1 MHPKDMIGQITPP
14 TAGKPGAAGNSVNG
28 TDYGKH
34 SEEGQTVSR
43 KRSAVLHEMTRPDFQ
58 EWLEENDTPVGIIAL
73 GAIEQHGPHLPLGMD
88 SLAAINVAKVVAE
101 FPGTVTFREDT
112 LVAVLMD
119 TIESLA
125 YHGVEKQL
133 IVNAHGGNREI
144 VAYVCRVA
152 SREFGIQVVSPG
164 PRSGQDAE
172 ALKDFVQ
179 RMDVHSGPG
188 ETGLALH
195 LFGEL
200 VDMSRVEGYE
210 PRTHFPEEIQELL
223 DPEREDLDVA
233 VQVFGAY
240 IRNSD
245 DFTETGVWG
254 FADPNDADPEAAG
267 KQFEKR
273 VEWLVRYIELWK
285 TLPTM
290 EEAFGCE

>member
-1 MHPKDMIGQITPP
+1 
-14 TAGKPGAAGNSVNG
+14 
-28 TDYGKH
+28 
-34 SEEGQTVSR
+34 VSR

-101 FPGTVTFREDT
+101 RTNSVAVQACLPGYSPHHMGFPGTVTFREDT

-290 EEAFGCE
+290 EEAFGC